1 MSDDAHALAGA
12 YALGALSDEAER
24 LAFEEHLARCE
35 MCAEE
40 VGGLLATSAV
50 LGRAVALPPPAALR
64 DQVLAEIGRVPQAPR
79 TPVRPT
85 PAPPPS
91 APSGQAP
98 PAPAH
103 HPAQPDH
110 AQPDHA
116 RPGFARPGGTGPVR
130 RPARRVIRLPAGRS
144 RLAAA
149 GLAAGLVVAVGA
161 GAVAVRAQQRL
172 DEVRAADRA
181 IAAVLSAPDARTTTG
196 AAPGGGTV
204 TMVVSASRQRVV
216 VASTGL
222 PALPASKTYELWM
235 MGGSGV
241 RPAGLLRADA
251 TGHIP
256 PAVAS
261 VPPGAGRVGMTV
273 EPAGGSPQPTTQ
285 PIVVLTI

>member
-1 MSDDAHALAGA
+1 MSDDDHALAGP
-12 YALGALSDEAER
+12 YALGALADETER

-35 MCAEE
+35 VCAEE

-64 DQVLAEIGRVPQAPR
+64 DRVLAEIGRVPQAPR
-79 TPVRPT
+79 ASAR
-85 PAPPPS
+85 PAPASP
-91 APSGQAP
+91 GQAP
-98 PAPAH
+98 PDSAH
-103 HPAQPDH
+103 RP
-110 AQPDHA
+110 A
-116 RPGFARPGGTGPVR
+116 RPETARPGGTGPARRPVR
-130 RPARRVIRLPAGRS
+130 RLVRLPSGRS

-149 GLAAGLVVAVGA
+149 GLAAGLLVAVGA

-172 DEVRAADRA
+172 DEVRAADRS
-181 IAAVLSAPDARTTTG
+181 IAAVLSAPDARTRTG

-222 PALPASKTYELWM
+222 LALPASKTYELWT
-235 MGGSGV
+235 MGASGV

-251 TGHIP
+251 TGHIRP
-256 PAVAS
+256 SVAS
-261 VPPGAGRVGMTV
+261 VPPGADRVGMTV